1 MPVLA
6 MPRLSDTMEEG
17 TIVAWLKEPGEAVAV
32 GEDVVEI
39 ETDKATM
46 AYAADV
52 AGVLRIGA
60 GAGATLPLGALI
72 GLIEVEGEELS
83 AADLAGVVGAAEHIT
98 EDAAA
103 APPADPPRED
113 PTATPEAPAAAPAT
127 GAAPAAS
134 RRDPT
139 RIERLVARRMVQSR
153 TEIPEFT
160 VTVEVDMSAALA
172 LRADLKAVAGGSSGR
187 RVPSVNDLIV
197 KACALALRDHPRINS
212 AWVDEQIVTP
222 ERVNVGIAV
231 ATDDDGLVVPV
242 LADADEL
249 TLGVLAARTRELT
262 RRARTG
268 EITPPELCGGTFT
281 ISNLGMLGVA
291 HFTAIISPG
300 QGAILAVGS
309 SQQRYV
315 PVAGEP
321 VLRPILSLTLTSDHR
336 VIYGAHAAA
345 FLDRVRALLEH
356 PGGLAL

>member
-1 MPVLA
+1 MPAVL
-6 MPRLSDTMEEG
+6 MPRLSDSMEEG
-17 TIVAWLKEPGEAVAV
+17 TIVSWLVPDGTAVAPGV
-32 GEDVVEI
+32 EIVEI

-103 APPADPPRED
+103 APPADPPREG
-113 PTATPEAPAAAPAT
+113 PTATPEAPAPGP